1 MKHDC
6 LVPIGQR
13 AVFYI
18 PAKKLDE
25 KCPQGAMLK
34 TAKLIFHDFFIK
46 NYNAYTVDVQKS
58 QGFWRKNYDDEETQD
73 KSVRY
78 EVSFEGKV
86 EEFIDFLSE
95 MCGLIG
101 EECIYLTMGPNSYL
115 VTPSSMPTKKKSS
128 KNS

>member
-18 PAKKLDE
+18 PAKKLE
-25 KCPQGAMLK
+25 KRYSQGAMLK

-46 NYNAYTVDVQKS
+46 NYNAYTVDVQEA
-58 QGFWRKNYDDEETQD
+58 QGFWRKNYDEEETQD

-95 MCGLIG
+95 TCEMIG

-115 VTPSSMPTKKKSS
+115 VTPSSTPTKKKSS
-128 KNS
+128 KN